1 MCPMSL
7 CVSKKIKKMFIE
19 THAHLYADAFDAD
32 RDAMIQRAQAAG
44 ITAVYLPNVDMKSY
58 PQMIEL
64 EQKYP
69 NYCHAMSGLHPCS
82 VKETYLSEL
91 KFVEKTLQDRKFCAV
106 GEIGIDLHWDKTF
119 FKEQV
124 VAFEQQM
131 DWAQTAKIPIIIHS
145 RNSTTEVL
153 NILRQKKSY
162 TQGGIF
168 HCFGGSVKEAKAIID
183 LGFYIGIGGVLT
195 YKKSGLEETLK
206 HISLEHIVL
215 ETDAPYLSPVPFR
228 GKRNETAYLAQ
239 IAQKLATVKG
249 VSVETVGEITS
260 KNAQQIFSKMGGLN

>member
-1 MCPMSL
+1 
-7 CVSKKIKKMFIE
+7 MFIE
-19 THAHLYADAFDAD
+19 THAHLYADVFDAD
-32 RDAMIQRAQAAG
+32 RDAMMQRAQAAG
-44 ITAVYLPNVDMKSY
+44 ISAIYLPNVDMKSY
-58 PQMIEL
+58 PKMIAL

-106 GEIGIDLHWDKTF
+106 GEIGIDLYWDKTF

-131 DWAQTAKIPIIIHS
+131 DWAQTARIPIIIHS

-153 NILRQKKSY
+153 NLLRQKKSF

-168 HCFGGSVKEAKAIID
+168 HCFGGSVEEAKAIID
-183 LGFYIGIGGVLT
+183 AGFYIGIGGVLT

-206 HISLEHIVL
+206 HIPLENMVL

-228 GKRNETAYLAQ
+228 GKRNESAYLIP
-239 IAQKLATVKG
+239 IAQKLAAVKE
-249 VSVETVGEITS
+249 VSLETVGAVTS
-260 KNAQQIFSKMGGLN
+260 KNAQSIFAWKHIGS